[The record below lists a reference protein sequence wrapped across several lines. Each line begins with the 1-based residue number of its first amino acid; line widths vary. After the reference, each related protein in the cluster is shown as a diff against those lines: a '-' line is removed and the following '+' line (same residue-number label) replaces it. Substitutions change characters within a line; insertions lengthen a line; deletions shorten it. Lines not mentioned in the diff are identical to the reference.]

1 MKESLST
8 KALAVRCLTAPF
20 SKHTILLGT
29 GVRALLLWDTSGGD
43 RTGGCHVGIWGWVCS
58 PTTPRVVPWPVTH
71 RDGRVEEESV
81 MTVLDMSRTSNT
93 LTEDVL
99 TFSLRKVSIFLALY
113 SLALLL
119 WCWQGGHAGIAA
131 GYMPV
136 PVTGLQLLIEHTIP
150 ITVLEIAYPIIAL
163 AVGVLTAALTKESI
177 FSRKTDMSTTKL

>member
-8 KALAVRCLTAPF
+8 KALAVRSLTAPF
-20 SKHTILLGT
+20 SKDTILLCT
-29 GVRALLLWDTSGGD
+29 DVRALLLWDTGG
-43 RTGGCHVGIWGWVCS
+43 GGCAGGCCVGIRGWVCRA
-58 PTTPRVVPWPVTH
+58 TTPGVVPWPVTDI
-71 RDGRVEEESV
+71 DGRVEEESI
-81 MTVLDMSRTSNT
+81 MTVLDMPCTAST

-136 PVTGLQLLIEHTIP
+136 PVTGLQLLIEHSLP
-150 ITVLEIAYPIIAL
+150 ITVLEIAHPTIAL
-163 AVGVLTAALTKESI
+163 AVGVLTASLTKESI
-177 FSRKTDMSTTKL
+177 FFRKTDMSTTKL